1 MMNQAT
7 HTIVTEV
14 AQEHVG
20 RLREMLAEL
29 GGQRGHSLL
38 PFADVGGVHFA
49 RFAVVEDPDAN
60 VAPTNRAEAILPPL
74 LVFSLVFDRPAAG
87 SDDCLDRVIAAARE
101 SFDAIYAPCVGY
113 PGAGAAANKVKEY
126 LLSKNVDPL
135 LFYQGAEG
143 VTVNAVEASGALRQK
158 LENELDRLMCR
169 GAVAETPVAVARALR
184 ATVPPIDSQWVP
196 ASLERLSKRARFFRM
211 LAWRAI
217 VFLVPALLLVGAP
230 WAIGWLFEAPEWLR
244 AALAVT
250 PALMLALA
258 IFIAEHGDAKRITPE
273 PDVTRSAHLKQVRDE
288 EDRLLRNALI
298 AQNALT
304 HCAIVKPGWLRYGLL
319 QYVFWAIGWRVRLV
333 DRFEGALGGIAS
345 IHFARWVQL
354 DQERGRGRRRLLF
367 LSDYDGSWES
377 YLGEFVDRASNG
389 LTAVWSN
396 TENFPK
402 TAWVAGEGAKDEQRF
417 KDWTR
422 NRQLATPVWFTAYP
436 DRTLSN
442 VENDVRIAQLLA
454 SAKTAEEAAALL
466 ALL

>member
-1 MMNQAT
+1 
-7 HTIVTEV
+7 
-14 AQEHVG
+14 
-20 RLREMLAEL
+20 
-29 GGQRGHSLL
+29 
-38 PFADVGGVHFA
+38 
-49 RFAVVEDPDAN
+49 
-60 VAPTNRAEAILPPL
+60 
-74 LVFSLVFDRPAAG
+74 
-87 SDDCLDRVIAAARE
+87 
-101 SFDAIYAPCVGY
+101 
-113 PGAGAAANKVKEY
+113 
-126 LLSKNVDPL
+126 
-135 LFYQGAEG
+135 
-143 VTVNAVEASGALRQK
+143 
-158 LENELDRLMCR
+158 
-169 GAVAETPVAVARALR
+169 
-184 ATVPPIDSQWVP
+184 
-196 ASLERLSKRARFFRM
+196 
-211 LAWRAI
+211 
-217 VFLVPALLLVGAP
+217 
-230 WAIGWLFEAPEWLR
+230 
-244 AALAVT
+244 
-250 PALMLALA
+250 
-258 IFIAEHGDAKRITPE
+258 
-273 PDVTRSAHLKQVRDE
+273 LKQVRDE

-333 DRFEGALGGIAS
+333 DRYDGALGGIAS

-354 DQERGRGRRRLLF
+354 DQERGRARRRLLF

-402 TAWVAGEGAKDEQRF
+402 TAWVALQGAKDEQRF

-454 SAKTAEEAAALL
+454 SERTAEEDAALL

>member
-1 MMNQAT
+1 
-7 HTIVTEV
+7 
-14 AQEHVG
+14 
-20 RLREMLAEL
+20 
-29 GGQRGHSLL
+29 
-38 PFADVGGVHFA
+38 
-49 RFAVVEDPDAN
+49 
-60 VAPTNRAEAILPPL
+60 
-74 LVFSLVFDRPAAG
+74 
-87 SDDCLDRVIAAARE
+87 
-101 SFDAIYAPCVGY
+101 
-113 PGAGAAANKVKEY
+113 
-126 LLSKNVDPL
+126 
-135 LFYQGAEG
+135 
-143 VTVNAVEASGALRQK
+143 
-158 LENELDRLMCR
+158 
-169 GAVAETPVAVARALR
+169 
-184 ATVPPIDSQWVP
+184 
-196 ASLERLSKRARFFRM
+196 M
-211 LAWRAI
+211 LAWKAI
-217 VFLVPALLLVGAP
+217 VFLVPALLLVGVP
-230 WAIGWLFEAPEWLR
+230 WSIGWLFEAPEWMR

-288 EDRLLRNALI
+288 EDRLLRSALI

-319 QYVFWAIGWRVRLV
+319 RYVFWAIGWRVRLV
-333 DRFEGALGGIAS
+333 DRFDGALGGIAS

-422 NRQLATPVWFTAYP
+422 NRQLATPIWFTAYP

-454 SAKTAEEAAALL
+454 SAKTAEEAATLL